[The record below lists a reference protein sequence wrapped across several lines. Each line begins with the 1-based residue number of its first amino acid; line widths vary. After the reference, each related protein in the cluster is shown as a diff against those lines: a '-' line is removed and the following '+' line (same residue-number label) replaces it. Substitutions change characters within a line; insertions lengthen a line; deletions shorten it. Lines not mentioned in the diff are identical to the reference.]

1 MFYRPGVAGELS
13 FRIYSQINCPAVS
26 DIFGKSMKNIDE
38 TISYKTPGLLGNV
51 GLKNEPR
58 SQAGRGGKG
67 GSFMVV
73 STGLA
78 CSSREERHCSFELSC

>member
-1 MFYRPGVAGELS
+1 MLDRPGVAGELT
-13 FRIYSQINCPAVS
+13 FRIYSQMNWPALS
-26 DIFGKSMKNIDE
+26 GILGKSMKNIDE

-51 GLKNEPR
+51 GLKTEPR

-67 GSFMVV
+67 GSFMMV